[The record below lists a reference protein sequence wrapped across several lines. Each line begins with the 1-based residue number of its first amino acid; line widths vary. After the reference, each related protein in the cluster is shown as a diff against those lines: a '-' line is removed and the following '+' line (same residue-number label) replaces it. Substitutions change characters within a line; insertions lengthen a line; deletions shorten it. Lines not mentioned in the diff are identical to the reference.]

1 MKKYIKREV
10 ARIASE
16 QGVPEGSWTVRLRLV
31 RRLWNLVWRY
41 GLSRFY
47 LRRVNKLGK
56 FVFTKGKPDIENH
69 GILEL
74 GDAVKIWSGISRT
87 RLSVK
92 RGAILSVGS
101 HTFLN
106 GPVIAATCEV
116 RIGNHCLLAP
126 QSYIMDSDFHGLD
139 HNQMGGNS
147 KPVILEDHVWLA
159 TRSMVL
165 KGVRI
170 GKGAVVAAGA
180 VVTKDVPPYT
190 VVAGV
195 PAKVI
200 KHLPRPEGA

>member
-1 MKKYIKREV
+1 
-10 ARIASE
+10 
-16 QGVPEGSWTVRLRLV
+16 
-31 RRLWNLVWRY
+31 
-41 GLSRFY
+41 
-47 LRRVNKLGK
+47 
-56 FVFTKGKPDIENH
+56 
-69 GILEL
+69 
-74 GDAVKIWSGISRT
+74 
-87 RLSVK
+87 
-92 RGAILSVGS
+92 
-101 HTFLN
+101 
-106 GPVIAATCEV
+106 
-116 RIGNHCLLAP
+116 
-126 QSYIMDSDFHGLD
+126 MDSDFHGLD

-200 KHLPRPEGA
+200 KHLPRPAGA